1 MVLPLEELMHAMVD
15 ERDREARQIALRAT
29 NTSSEGS
36 VRRLPGTGSSLL
48 GRLGGVAMR
57 LIRSAFVAAT
67 SSP

>member
-1 MVLPLEELMHAMVD
+1 MLPLDELMHAMVD

-36 VRRLPGTGSSLL
+36 VRRLLGTGSSLL
-48 GRLGGVAMR
+48 GRLAGVAMR
-57 LIRSAFVAAT
+57 LIRSVYVSAT